1 MHFEIL
7 IYDINN
13 LNKGFTSMK
22 FLWTLIFFF
31 FIHLPLFSGDWKPE
45 VYIKNGTFNQSG
57 RVDSLKLIAITSG
70 MQPIGELNG
79 FETKI
84 IIDKIDIP
92 DESPILF
99 QAKYKGATY
108 NKMVPPAPNFRNK
121 PIEIIVYETTSN
133 INDID
138 IRSVVQVNREDDS
151 LRFIK
156 VYIFENSTNP
166 PKSFLPLSPIEVFVP
181 DSALNTRG
189 QYTQSDSKM
198 GIPLSLE
205 KGNIGRKFDRAIL
218 PGQSDLV
225 ISYNIQSN
233 PNEITKFED
242 KILFEKENG
251 KVFLLNPPDMK
262 IKAIDLP
269 PPEKITD
276 SGPDGMAGLK
286 LAYNNGSANIEIS
299 GGKPLV
305 RETPS
310 ERRVINGTIFINWI
324 NSTYGVLAII
334 GLLFSL
340 SFLFVYNKK

>member
-1 MHFEIL
+1 MKLLYF
-7 IYDINN
+7 
-13 LNKGFTSMK
+13 LN
-22 FLWTLIFFF
+22 LIFFIQF
-31 FIHLPLFSGDWKPE
+31 PLISGGWKPE
-45 VYIKNGTFNQSG
+45 VVIKNGTLNQSG
-57 RVDSLKLIAITSG
+57 KVDSLKLIAISSG
-70 MQPIGELNG
+70 MQPIAELAG
-79 FETKI
+79 FDSKM

-121 PIEIIVYETTSN
+121 PIEIIVYETTTN

-138 IRSVVQVNREDDS
+138 IKSVIQINREEDS

-156 VYIFENSTNP
+156 VYIFDNSTNP
-166 PKSFLPLSPIEVFVP
+166 PKSFLPPESLEVFIP
-181 DSALNTRG
+181 ELAQNLRG
-189 QYTQSDSKM
+189 QYTQADSKM
-198 GIPLSLE
+198 GIPLSLD

-233 PNEITKFED
+233 PSEITEYED
-242 KILFEKENG
+242 RILFEKENG
-251 KVFLLNPPDMK
+251 KVYLLNPPEMK
-262 IKAIDLP
+262 IKNKNSSG

-286 LAYNNGSANIEIS
+286 VMYNNGIANIEVS

-305 RETPS
+305 KETPS
-310 ERRVINGTIFINWI
+310 ERKVVNGTIFINWI
-324 NSTYGVLAII
+324 NSTYGVLAVMGI
-334 GLLFSL
+334 LFSL
-340 SFLFVYNKK
+340 SFIFVYNKK

>member
-1 MHFEIL
+1 MKLLYIL
-7 IYDINN
+7 N
-13 LNKGFTSMK
+13 
-22 FLWTLIFFF
+22 LIFFIQF
-31 FIHLPLFSGDWKPE
+31 PLISGGWKPE
-45 VYIKNGTFNQSG
+45 VVIKNGTLNQSG
-57 RVDSLKLIAITSG
+57 KVDSLKLIAISSG
-70 MQPIGELNG
+70 MQPIAELAG
-79 FETKI
+79 FDSKM

-138 IRSVVQVNREDDS
+138 IKSVIQINREEDS

-156 VYIFENSTNP
+156 VYIFDNSTNP
-166 PKSFLPLSPIEVFVP
+166 PKSFLPPESLEVFIP
-181 DSALNTRG
+181 ESAQNLRG
-189 QYTQSDSKM
+189 QYTQADSKM
-198 GIPLSLE
+198 GIPLSLD

-225 ISYNIQSN
+225 ISYNIKSN
-233 PNEITKFED
+233 PSEITEYED
-242 KILFEKENG
+242 RILFEKENG
-251 KVFLLNPPDMK
+251 KVYLLNPPDMK
-262 IKAIDLP
+262 IKNKISG

-286 LAYNNGSANIEIS
+286 MVYNNGIANIEVS

-305 RETPS
+305 KETPS
-310 ERRVINGTIFINWI
+310 ERKVVNGTIFINWI
-324 NSTYGVLAII
+324 NSTYGVLAVMGI
-334 GLLFSL
+334 LFSL
-340 SFLFVYNKK
+340 SFIFVYNKK